1 MQLLKWSTC
10 KNLFS
15 HTGLIRDR
23 KYIFTCESLEWSACE
38 NISHLF
44 TILFSSSLFPFSPL
58 QFFSPPLLSLSPSTD
73 IYLSIFSLS
82 SHFLSP
88 LSFSP
93 LLLWAAGTGGLPR
106 MDPLLAMMAG
116 DGGSGW
122 WLRERRGSSTDLG
135 DDGGSLGFG
144 VFFLFLF
151 IFAEFIFACG
161 RYRWPHAKNGFLHEF
176 ALPACENPDFCIPFG
191 ACGCFGHMQ
200 NSLLPAC
207 KNDLGSSDTTWSLI
221 CYFLQ
226 VELVIICLLIDVS
239 NSYLVKFLT

>member
-1 MQLLKWSTC
+1 MQKSI
-10 KNLFS
+10 FAYGS
-15 HTGLIRDR
+15 HKGPKIYFYMWVSWVVCMWKYFPLIHNF
-23 KYIFTCESLEWSACE
+23 IF
-38 NISHLF
+38 
-44 TILFSSSLFPFSPL
+44 
-58 QFFSPPLLSLSPSTD
+58 LLSLSLLTT
-73 IYLSIFSLS
+73 SIFFTSPPLSLPLQIFTSLS
-82 SHFLSP
+82 SLSLLSFPFPSLFLSSPP
-88 LSFSP
+88 LSRRHRGPPSH
-93 LLLWAAGTGGLPR
+93 
-106 MDPLLAMMAG
+106 
-116 DGGSGW
+116 GSVV
-122 WLRERRGSSTDLG
+122 G
-135 DDGGSLGFG
+135 DDGGRWGQQMMTARAAWVQHGSGRRRRQSRVW
-144 VFFLFLF
+144 VFFLF

-239 NSYLVKFLT
+239 NSYLVKFFT